1 MRKPD
6 ERILLVD
13 DEPRV
18 LAGLRRR
25 LSDRFHVLTSESAAE
40 AITLLE
46 GGNGIGAILA
56 DMRMPE
62 RNGVDLLSE
71 AGRRWPKIRRL
82 MLTGNMDQETA
93 IAAVNAG
100 RVFRF
105 FRKPCDADR
114 LAEALGEALEE
125 YRFATR
131 IIEERQILEIKAKAG
146 DSARRSFLS
155 MMSHELLTPLNHVLG
170 FSAMLE
176 IKLRQQSE
184 PEALEYLTHIKDAG
198 EDLVRMVHRVLEI
211 ARLTSGDLRRDHQ
224 IFDVTPIL
232 IEEIDRLRKRATQR
246 NITVSFQAAPQP
258 VFVQTSEYEF
268 RLALNELFDNAVKF
282 NRDNGHVGVA
292 VGFTDDEVT
301 IRIADAG
308 IGMAPDT
315 VEKALG
321 VFFREE
327 DEYHRRF
334 EGIGLGLTLV
344 ALFAQSNQGRLAI
357 ESERDRGTAIMLS
370 MNRICQSAMAKRA

>member
-18 LAGLRRR
+18 LSGLRRR
-25 LSDRFHVLTSESAAE
+25 LSDRFHILTSESAAE

-62 RNGVDLLSE
+62 RSGVDLLSE
-71 AGRRWPKIRRL
+71 VGRRWPEIRRL
-82 MLTGNMDQETA
+82 MLTGNTDQETA
-93 IAAVNAG
+93 IAAVNGG

-114 LAEALGEALEE
+114 LAESLGQALEE

-131 IIEERQILEIKAKAG
+131 SAQERNILEIQAKAG
-146 DSARRSFLS
+146 DRARKSFLS

-184 PEALEYLTHIKDAG
+184 PEALEYLTYIKGAG

-211 ARLTSGDLRRDHQ
+211 ARFTSSDLRRDQ
-224 IFDVTPIL
+224 QVFDISPIL
-232 IEEIDRLRKRATQR
+232 MEEIERIRKKAETR
-246 NITVSFQAAPQP
+246 NISVSFQAAPQP
-258 VFVQTSEYEF
+258 LFVKTSEYEF
-268 RLALNELFDNAVKF
+268 RLALNELLDNAVKF
-282 NRDNGHVGVA
+282 NRDDGHIAAAVA
-292 VGFTDDEVT
+292 YADGEVT
-301 IRIADAG
+301 IRVADSG
-308 IGMAPDT
+308 IGMEQVT
-315 VEKALG
+315 IEKALG
-321 VFFREE
+321 VFFQED

-334 EGIGLGLTLV
+334 NGIGLGLTLV
-344 ALFAQSNQGRLAI
+344 ALFAQSNDGRLSI
-357 ESERDRGTAIMLS
+357 ESERDNGTAIMLS
-370 MNRICQSAMAKRA
+370 LNRVAQSGMALSA

>member
-46 GGNGIGAILA
+46 GDNRIGAILA
-56 DMRMPE
+56 DMRMPG

-71 AGRRWPKIRRL
+71 SGRRWPEIRRL
-82 MLTGNMDQETA
+82 MLTGNTDQETA
-93 IAAVNAG
+93 IAAVNGG

-114 LAEALGEALEE
+114 LAEALSEALEE

-131 IIEERQILEIKAKAG
+131 SVQERQILEIQAKAG
-146 DSARRSFLS
+146 DRARRSFLS

-184 PEALEYLTHIKDAG
+184 PEALEYLNYIKGAG

-211 ARLTSGDLRRDHQ
+211 ARFTSGDLRRDQQ
-224 IFDVTPIL
+224 IFDISPIL
-232 IEEIDRLRKRATQR
+232 MEEIDRIRKKAAPR
-246 NITVSFQAAPQP
+246 NIAVSFQSAPQAL
-258 VFVQTSEYEF
+258 FVKTSEYEL

-282 NRDNGHVGVA
+282 NRDNGHVAVA
-292 VGFTDDEVT
+292 VGFANGDVT
-301 IRIADAG
+301 IRIADTG
-308 IGMAPDT
+308 VGMAQENI
-315 VEKALG
+315 EKALG
-321 VFFREE
+321 VFFQEE
-327 DEYHRRF
+327 DGDDRRF
-334 EGIGLGLTLV
+334 NGIGLGLTLV
-344 ALFAQSNQGRLAI
+344 ALFAQSNQGRLGI
-357 ESERDRGTAIMLS
+357 ESERDNGTAIMLS
-370 MNRICQSAMAKRA
+370 LNRVAQPAMAQFA